1 MASLNRVVL
10 VGNLTRDPELR
21 FTTAGKPVAQFGVA
35 VNRMPYTNEQGERIE
50 GVDFFTVVVFG
61 RQAETS
67 SQYLS
72 KGRQVYIEG
81 RMNNGK
87 YTAKDG
93 SERYFSEVV
102 ASHVEF
108 LGSKSE
114 GGNSGGQGQGGQWG
128 NQGGGSWGGGQGG
141 NSGGWGGGQQQGG
154 GWGNQDKSEPV
165 PF

>member
-1 MASLNRVVL
+1 MSGVNKAII
-10 VGNLTRDPELR
+10 VGRLGNDPDGGQTKSGTPTCTLSVATSHKNNGEEI
-21 FTTAGKPVAQFGVA
+21 TTWHRIKCFGK
-35 VNRMPYTNEQGERIE
+35 T
-50 GVDFFTVVVFG
+50 
-61 RQAETS
+61 AEACM
-67 SQYLS
+67 QYLS
-72 KGRQVYIEG
+72 KGRQVYVEG

-114 GGNSGGQGQGGQWG
+114 AGNSGGQGQGGQWG

-154 GWGNQDKSEPV
+154 GWGNQGQGEPV